1 MDILT
6 TPDEMRQWTR
16 KKRTSHTVR
25 IGFVPTMGALHD
37 GHLTLM
43 RQARNECD
51 FVVISIFVNPMQ
63 FNVQSD
69 YDKYPRT
76 TETDIAACQPVGAD
90 AVYLPTRDVMYPEN
104 HETTVQPGRTAEPM
118 EGAGRPGHF
127 AGVTTVVA
135 KLFLS
140 VQPDVAYFGQKDYQQ
155 LAVIKR
161 MATDLDM
168 GISIIGVPTVRE
180 DDGLAMSSRNVRL
193 STDDRTAS
201 TVIYQGLLAAKKN
214 FDNGERNAS
223 QLVQTVLDVYS
234 KEPLARTEYVSLADA
249 NSLQPIN
256 HITSLAVIA
265 VAVWFNDV
273 RLIDNIELQP

>member
-6 TPDEMRQWTR
+6 TPEEMRHWTR

-25 IGFVPTMGALHD
+25 VGFVPTMGALHD

-51 FVVISIFVNPMQ
+51 YVVVSIFVNPMQ

-76 TETDIAACQPVGAD
+76 TETDIAACQSVGAD

-104 HETTVQPGRTAEPM
+104 HETTVHPGPTAEPM

-168 GISIIGVPTVRE
+168 GISIVGVPTVRE
-180 DDGLAMSSRNVRL
+180 EDGLAMSSRNVRL

-234 KEPLARTEYVSLADA
+234 QEPLARTEYVSLADA

-273 RLIDNIELQP
+273 RLIDNIELRP